1 MPFTRPR
8 PEGRVVLPDPKDDP
22 AADRVPTLA
31 LTHLRLVAF
40 RSYARLDLDVTGRMI
55 ALTGGN
61 GAGKTNVLEAV
72 SLLAP
77 GRGLRRA
84 SPADFARKQQG
95 IGWSVSATVT
105 APADPVVL
113 WTGAGEDGRRTAKQ
127 DDKATSVLA
136 LGRVARLLWLTPA
149 LDRVFVDG
157 PGERRRFLD
166 RMTLSL
172 LPDHAETATR
182 YDRAMRERN
191 RVLKEDG
198 DPRWL
203 SALEGQ
209 MAEHGVALARG
220 RAHALSALLGAQ
232 GEASP
237 VPGAFP
243 RAEAIITGE
252 FDADM
257 AAEDFARL
265 LHDVRSRDAQAGR
278 ALTGPHRSDLAV
290 RYAEKDAPA
299 AECSTGE
306 QKGLLVSLVLA
317 NARALHA
324 ETGAAPIL
332 LLDEIAAHFDEN
344 RRAALFADI
353 AALGAQAWMTGTE
366 PGLFD
371 AMEGAAQRLV
381 VREDDGGSIVTE

>member
-1 MPFTRPR
+1 
-8 PEGRVVLPDPKDDP
+8 L
-22 AADRVPTLA
+22 TLA
-31 LTHLRLVAF
+31 VRHLKLAAF
-40 RSYARLDLDVTGRMI
+40 RSYARLDLMVDARMI
-55 ALTGGN
+55 ALTGAN
-61 GAGKTNVLEAV
+61 GAGKTNILEAI

-84 SPADFARKQQG
+84 APADFARKQQG
-95 IGWSVSATVT
+95 IGWAVSATLDT
-105 APADPVVL
+105 ARDPVML
-113 WTGAGEDGRRTAKQ
+113 WTGAGADGRRTAKQ
-127 DDKATSVLA
+127 DDKGTSVLS

-149 LDRVFVDG
+149 LDRVFVEG

-191 RVLKEDG
+191 RLLKEGRD

-220 RAHALSALLGAQ
+220 RAHALGALLSAQ
-232 GEASP
+232 GSG
-237 VPGAFP
+237 GAFP
-243 RAEAIITGE
+243 RAEATIEGE
-252 FDADM
+252 FDGDMGADAF
-257 AAEDFARL
+257 AAL
-265 LHDVRSRDAQAGR
+265 LHDARPRDAQAAR
-278 ALTGPHRSDLAV
+278 ALTGPHRSDLIV
-290 RYAEKDAPA
+290 RYTEKDAPA

-306 QKGLLVSLVLA
+306 QKALLVSLILA

-324 ETGAAPIL
+324 ETGAAPVL
-332 LLDEIAAHFDEN
+332 LLDEIAAHFDAD
-344 RRAALFADI
+344 RRAALFAEI
-353 AALGAQAWMTGTE
+353 ETLGAQAWMTGTE

-371 AMEGAAQRLV
+371 AMQGDALRLEA
-381 VREDDGGSIVTE
+381 RDGDGGSEVIRLEA